1 MGGNGV
7 VRTVIIAVLL
17 SAAPLGLSAEPN
29 ESDRPPISQAK
40 VTSADDFD
48 WRDMLPYL
56 YEAASMPPEQGLKE
70 LLENS
75 RVLRAYVAGDVQ
87 AHCSDRAQACG
98 AKLSSSALQAE
109 VTKDID
115 EIVQESLFSKRKVI
129 RVDYALTE
137 RPFPFTEIV
146 ALKTTNHRDAY
157 LVLDFAD
164 ESYTATQV
172 QKKYGAPYD
181 VTLFEWYT
189 MHKYKVE
196 MPTYVA
202 KAAFTVNPIDGYV
215 HRVAVSLKRKDK

>member
-7 VRTVIIAVLL
+7 IRTLMIVVLL
-17 SAAPLGLSAEPN
+17 SAAPLGLSAG
-29 ESDRPPISQAK
+29 SDKSVAPATRQAPIS
-40 VTSADDFD
+40 SADDFD

-56 YEAASMPPEQGLKE
+56 YEAASMPPEQGLKD

-75 RVLRAYVAGDVQ
+75 RVLRAYVAGDIQ
-87 AHCSDRAQACG
+87 ARCNQREQMCG

-109 VTKDID
+109 ITKDID
-115 EIVQESLFSKRKVI
+115 EIVQESLFTRRKVI
-129 RVDYALTE
+129 RVDYALTQ
-137 RPFPFTEIV
+137 RPFPFTAIV

-164 ESYTATQV
+164 ESYTATEV

-181 VTLFEWYT
+181 VTLFEWFT
-189 MHKYKVE
+189 VHKYRLE
-196 MPTYVA
+196 RPTYVA